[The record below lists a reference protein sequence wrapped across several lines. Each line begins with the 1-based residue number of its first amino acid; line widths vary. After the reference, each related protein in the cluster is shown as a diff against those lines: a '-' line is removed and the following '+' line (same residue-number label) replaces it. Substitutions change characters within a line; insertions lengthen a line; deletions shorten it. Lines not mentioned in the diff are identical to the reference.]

1 LKIRKELYCH
11 YYEDTC
17 KIGKSDMIF
26 FLEANSDYYMNE
38 SINDTIAHTYIIVG
52 SKEQRK
58 MIVSANMLH
67 KAIKNSQMKIIEGY
81 YHGEMSMNHAKE
93 YANLLEKFMGKSDG
107 TERFG
112 YEEKDKF

>member
-1 LKIRKELYCH
+1 MVLCE
-11 YYEDTC
+11 
-17 KIGKSDMIF
+17 
-26 FLEANSDYYMNE
+26 N
-38 SINDTIAHTYIIVG
+38 TYIIVG

-93 YANLLEKFMGKSDG
+93 YVNLLEKFMDKSDG